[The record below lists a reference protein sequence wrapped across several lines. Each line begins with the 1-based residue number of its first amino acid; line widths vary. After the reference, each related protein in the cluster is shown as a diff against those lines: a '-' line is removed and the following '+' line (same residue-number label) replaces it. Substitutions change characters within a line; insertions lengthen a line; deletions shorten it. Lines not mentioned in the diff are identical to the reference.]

1 MLRVARRNYEY
12 IIIDTPPAFSEH
24 VLAAFDV
31 SDLAVLL
38 ATLDIPAVKNLRL
51 TLDTLDL
58 LGYPREAWIVILN
71 RSDAKVGLNTEDV
84 VAAIKQPIA
93 AMIPSSAHVPA
104 SVNRGVP
111 IMLDE
116 PKHPVSL
123 ALRAFADQYLLGPAA
138 PTLSGAQNSDES
150 LAETRRSS
158 QQPRREMRLFRRGV
172 K

>member
-1 MLRVARRNYEY
+1 MRYV
-12 IIIDTPPAFSEH
+12 IIDTPPAFSEH

-31 SDLAVLL
+31 SDMAVLL

-51 TLDTLDL
+51 TLDTLEL

-71 RSDAKVGLNTEDV
+71 RSDAKVGRNTEDV

-93 AMIPSSAHVPA
+93 AMIPSSEHVPA
-104 SVNRGVP
+104 SVNRGVS
-111 IMLDE
+111 IVLDE

-123 ALRAFADQYLLGPAA
+123 AMRAFADQYLLKPSVPAS
-138 PTLSGAQNSDES
+138 SGGQDSEES
-150 LAETRRSS
+150 LAETRRPS